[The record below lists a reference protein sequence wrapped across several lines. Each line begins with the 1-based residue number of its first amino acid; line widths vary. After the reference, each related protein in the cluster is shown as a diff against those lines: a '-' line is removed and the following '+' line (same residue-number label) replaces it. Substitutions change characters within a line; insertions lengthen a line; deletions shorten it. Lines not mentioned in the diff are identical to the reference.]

1 MSEYEVADRRY
12 EPLKPEA
19 VYDHGGVVPME
30 VDQIKGGKSKG
41 GKGQKGSCKICGET
55 HQGKCWFKDKESA
68 KAKGKGKGH
77 AGKGKGKDSEPA
89 KEKCQICGKQN
100 HTANKC
106 YQRFK
111 DKDQKGPR
119 VQAASTGSGTGG
131 TASSGT
137 GGSVAALSRKEA
149 DTSPETELRATTTGV
164 CSATAKGHGLA
175 LLDSGSDET
184 YVSAKRRGRKSGHS
198 GRHRDCG
205 MPRARRSNTSPW
217 ERQSSCVS
225 NQRMGRTST

>member
-1 MSEYEVADRRY
+1 M
-12 EPLKPEA
+12 
-19 VYDHGGVVPME
+19 PME

-41 GKGQKGSCKICGET
+41 GKGQKGSCKICGKT

-89 KEKCQICGKQN
+89 KEKCQIYGKQN
-100 HTANKC
+100 HTADKC
-106 YQRFK
+106 HQRFK
-111 DKDQKGPR
+111 DKDHGP
-119 VQAASTGSGTGG
+119 GTG

-175 LLDSGSDET
+175 LLDSGSDEHMCPPSFALWAEVET
-184 YVSAKRRGRKSGHS
+184 LRKAP
-198 GRHRDCG
+198 RLRDAQG
-205 MPRARRSNTSPW
+205 QEIQHKSW